1 MNKAKSEPV
10 KTVLTIT
17 LGFIILFVVT
27 KWKWALTVSVF
38 IGLAGLL
45 STYLANKI
53 DFLWM
58 KLSYLLSLI
67 LPNIVFSIIFYLI
80 LFPISM
86 LAKVFGQ
93 KDKLMLKN
101 NYKSTFIETNKSF
114 SKESFEKPW

>member
-1 MNKAKSEPV
+1 MSFMNKAKSEPV

-67 LPNIVFSIIFYLI
+67 FL
-80 LFPISM
+80 
-86 LAKVFGQ
+86 
-93 KDKLMLKN
+93 
-101 NYKSTFIETNKSF
+101 
-114 SKESFEKPW
+114 